1 MNQKKSVIDDA
12 CCVHKA
18 KRLVELGARLQVIQ
32 SEFPGLSR
40 DRCLSIYREVK
51 GEAPQ
56 KGPLP
61 FSTDW
66 FLFRASN
73 AHASLFVSIH
83 RHVEQNNPTLNRVD
97 HLIAA
102 YTLYLNTVQAIDNP
116 PLLSITRAWSL
127 HRHVASGVL
136 RTVQCTVCDGSF
148 VVDPYDIAGRF
159 VCSLCDIQSR
169 PGPKVN
175 LDSKH
180 YQRYFAEVDDCEV

>member
-1 MNQKKSVIDDA
+1 MVSKKSVISDA
-12 CCVHKA
+12 DCVQKA
-18 KRLVELGARLQVIQ
+18 IRLVELGARLQVIQ
-32 SEFPGLSR
+32 TEFSGLSR
-40 DRCLSIYREVK
+40 DRCMSIYREVK

-61 FSTDW
+61 FSTEW
-66 FLFRASN
+66 FLFRAPN
-73 AHASLFVSIH
+73 AHASLFMSIH
-83 RHVEQNNPTLNRVD
+83 AQLAASNSQLDKVD

-102 YTLYLNTVQAIDNP
+102 YTLYLSTVQAIENP

-136 RTVQCTVCDGSF
+136 RTMECTACLGNF
-148 VVDPYDIAGRF
+148 VVDPYDVAGKF

-180 YQRYFAEVDDCEV
+180 YQRYFAVLEDSEV